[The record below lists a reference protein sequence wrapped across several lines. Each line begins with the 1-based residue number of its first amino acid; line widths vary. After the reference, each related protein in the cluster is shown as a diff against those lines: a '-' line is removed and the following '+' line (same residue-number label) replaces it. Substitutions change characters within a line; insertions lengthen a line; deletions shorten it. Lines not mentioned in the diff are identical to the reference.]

1 MAKEYRSRNRIL
13 LDLLRAV
20 KNEEGI
26 GTTRLLFLANLSHER
41 LQEYLGEGLQRG
53 WILKTSASDRST
65 YRLTPEGQRFL
76 GELDRIDRFMA
87 DFGMS
92 L

>member
-20 KNEEGI
+20 KNEPGI

-41 LQEYLGEGLQRG
+41 LQEYLGDALKRG
-53 WILKTSASDRST
+53 WVAETLDADRRT
-65 YRLTPEGQRFL
+65 YGLTGEGQKFL
-76 GELDRIDRFMA
+76 GELDRIDRFMQ
-87 DFGMS
+87 DFGMG

>member
-20 KNEEGI
+20 KTEPGI

-41 LQEYLGEGLQRG
+41 LQEYLGDC
-53 WILKTSASDRST
+53 LKRQWVAESVESERRT
-65 YRLTPEGQRFL
+65 YRITEAGQKFL
-76 GELDRIDRFMA
+76 GELDRIERFMQ
-87 DFGMS
+87 DFGMA

>member
-20 KNEEGI
+20 KNEDGI

-41 LQEYLGEGLQRG
+41 LLEYVGEALKRA
-53 WILKTSASDRST
+53 WIVEETKDDRKT
-65 YRLTPEGQRFL
+65 YHLTDAGQRIL
-76 GELDRIDRFMA
+76 TELDRIERLMA

-92 L
+92 V

>member
-13 LDLLRAV
+13 LDLLRAI
-20 KNEEGI
+20 KGEPGI

-41 LQEYLGEGLQRG
+41 LHEYLEEVVGRAWVTEGAEG
-53 WILKTSASDRST
+53 DRRVYSIT
-65 YRLTPEGQRFL
+65 GEGQRVL
-76 GELDRIDRFMA
+76 GELDRIDRFMQ
-87 DFGMS
+87 DFGMG

>member
-13 LDLLRAV
+13 LDLLRAI
-20 KNEEGI
+20 KNEPSI

-41 LQEYLGEGLQRG
+41 LQEYLGELKQRG
-53 WILKTSASDRST
+53 WIAEEPQSDRRG
-65 YRLTPEGQRFL
+65 YRLTEVGQRSL
-76 GELDRIDRFMA
+76 GELDRIDRLMA
-87 DFGMS
+87 DFGMN

>member
-20 KNEEGI
+20 KNEPGI

-41 LQEYLGEGLQRG
+41 LQEYLADVQRRG
-53 WILKTSASDRST
+53 WVEERLEGDRRT
-65 YRLTPEGQRFL
+65 YAVTAEGHRLL
-76 GELDRIDRFMA
+76 GELDRIDRFMQ

>member
-20 KNEEGI
+20 KAEPGI
-26 GTTRLLFLANLSHER
+26 GTTRLLFLANLSHDR
-41 LQEYLGEGLQRG
+41 FQEYVGEAVGRGLLLETPQGDR
-53 WILKTSASDRST
+53 KTYT
-65 YRLTPEGQRFL
+65 VTENGQRL
-76 GELDRIDRFMA
+76 LAELDRVERFMA
-87 DFGMS
+87 DFGMN

>member
-20 KNEEGI
+20 KSEPGI
-26 GTTRLLFLANLSHER
+26 GTTRLLFFANLSHER
-41 LQEYLGEGLQRG
+41 LQEYLADALAKG
-53 WILKTSASDRST
+53 WVLERPTGDRRT
-65 YRLTPEGQRFL
+65 YELTPDGQRFL
-76 GELDRIDRFMA
+76 GELDRIDRFMQ
-87 DFGMS
+87 DFGMG

>member
-1 MAKEYRSRNRIL
+1 MPREYRSRNRIL

-20 KNEEGI
+20 KQEPEA
-26 GTTRLLFLANLSHER
+26 GTTRLLLLANLSHDR
-41 LQEYLGEGLQRG
+41 LQEYLSDALTRGLLVPDDSG
-53 WILKTSASDRST
+53 DKKTFK
-65 YRLTPEGQRFL
+65 LTPKGQDVL
-76 GELDRIDRFMA
+76 TELDRIQRVMA

>member
-20 KNEEGI
+20 KTEPKI

-41 LQEYLGEGLQRG
+41 LLEYLGEVVAKG
-53 WILKTSASDRST
+53 WVLEV
-65 YRLTPEGQRFL
+65 PEGDRRTYELTGDGQKFL
-76 GELDRIDRFMA
+76 GELDRIDRFMQ
-87 DFGMS
+87 DFGMG

>member
-20 KNEEGI
+20 KNEPGI
-26 GTTRLLFLANLSHER
+26 GTTRLLFFANLSHER
-41 LQEYLGEGLQRG
+41 LQEYVRDTLTKGWMKETLDGER
-53 WILKTSASDRST
+53 RT
-65 YRLTPEGQRFL
+65 YELTAEGQRFL
-76 GELDRIDRFMA
+76 GELDRIDRFMQ
-87 DFGMS
+87 DFGMG